1 MLIQV
6 GEKIHIITRRLFEN
20 DLRRHFVGVVTGAD
34 ACTLRL
40 SGYAFVFDETQ
51 NDFVRLD
58 DRRDR
63 VISLTDGG
71 LVLNILPAGANL
83 EAIRYTTDSQGR
95 RITTD
100 GESFNL
106 NINEFGLKR

>member
-34 ACTLRL
+34 ACALRL